1 MTERTPRLLIATTV
15 PDTLQA
21 FLFPYARHLRA
32 NGWGVDAATS
42 RILPELMDHFDTVH
56 DIPWTRS
63 VRDPRSLAR
72 AVRQLR
78 HVLTENHYD
87 VVHTHT
93 PIASFLTRTA
103 CGSLPAKRRP
113 RIVYTAHGFHFHPRG
128 KPMTNCVYAAA
139 EKIAGRWCDRLVVIN
154 QTDYQ
159 AARRLRL
166 AAHGQ
171 IVQFPGIG
179 IDLDWYEPSAEMC
192 HSAREL
198 RKKLG
203 FSPDDVV
210 FAMLAE
216 MTPNKNHH
224 VVLHALEHNAD
235 ENHHVVFAGDG
246 EMRES
251 LEEETRRL
259 HLEDR
264 VHFLGVIDDIR
275 PLVLASAATLLPSR
289 REGLPRVVLESLA
302 LGVPVI
308 GTNIRGIVELVGEDG
323 GILIESDDAFD
334 LARAMRVLARS
345 EIGPVLPVQVRN
357 RLKEYSLPHL
367 LDLHDALYDGL
378 LQEAVR

>member
-1 MTERTPRLLIATTV
+1 MATTI

-21 FLFPYARHLRA
+21 FLFPYAMHLRA
-32 NGWGVDAATS
+32 NGWVVDAATS
-42 RILPELMDHFDTVH
+42 RMLPALINHFDTVH
-56 DIPWTRS
+56 NIPWTRS
-63 VRDPRSLAR
+63 VRDPRNLAT
-72 AVRQLR
+72 ATRQLR
-78 HVLTENHYD
+78 RVLTENHYD

-93 PIASFLTRTA
+93 PIASFLMRTV

-128 KPMTNCVYAAA
+128 KPVSNCVYAAA

-159 AARRLRL
+159 AARRLKL
-166 AAHGQ
+166 AGKGE

-179 IDLDWYEPSAEMC
+179 IDLDWYEPSPEMC
-192 HSAREL
+192 DAAREL
-198 RKKLG
+198 RKNLG

-210 FAMLAE
+210 FTMLAE

-224 VVLHALEHNAD
+224 LVLHALEHNAD
-235 ENHHVVFAGDG
+235 ESHHVVFAGDG
-246 EMRES
+246 ELRES

-259 HLEDR
+259 HLEHR
-264 VHFLGVIDDIR
+264 VHFLGVIGDVR

-308 GTNIRGIVELVGEDG
+308 GTNIRGNAELVGEDG
-323 GILIESDDAFD
+323 GILIESDDSFD

-357 RLKEYSLPHL
+357 RLAEYSLPHL
-367 LDLHDALYDGL
+367 LDLHDDLYGGL
-378 LQEAVR
+378 LQDAGR